1 MFSLVA
7 CTSVPAHKG
16 VEYSDFPETRNLTAC
31 PLSVDT
37 AVFRFPFRI
46 RVQDTIVAVMDLHG
60 MDHFV
65 HLFHYPNF
73 SYITSLGKR
82 GDSPE
87 EMLSVEN
94 IRWNGNSLWALDA
107 NSSKLTRFGLSLSN
121 DSLLREETVSLDKEI
136 LRGLDFVIYDDSTF
150 IIPDY
155 SGESRFCWVDRKG
168 KLLRK
173 MGEIPSTN
181 EEALMQARPALAQA
195 WRSFIDYNPRNGV
208 LAAVTQL
215 GEILEIYNLKDSTH
229 VVRIGPNGEPKFKV
243 LEGYGIPTGIMGFCD
258 VQVTNDAIY
267 AVFQGRTFKGISEAA
282 QEGDMTDGGRYVY
295 VFSLTGEP
303 LKRYEL
309 DHAVYGMSVDELN
322 GSILIT
328 DVNSDEPVVKY
339 GLY

>member
-1 MFSLVA
+1 
-7 CTSVPAHKG
+7 
-16 VEYSDFPETRNLTAC
+16 
-31 PLSVDT
+31 
-37 AVFRFPFRI
+37 
-46 RVQDTIVAVMDLHG
+46 
-60 MDHFV
+60 
-65 HLFHYPNF
+65 
-73 SYITSLGKR
+73 
-82 GDSPE
+82 
-87 EMLSVEN
+87 
-94 IRWNGNSLWALDA
+94 
-107 NSSKLTRFGLSLSN
+107 
-121 DSLLREETVSLDKEI
+121 
-136 LRGLDFVIYDDSTF
+136 
-150 IIPDY
+150 
-155 SGESRFCWVDRKG
+155 
-168 KLLRK
+168 
-173 MGEIPSTN
+173 
-181 EEALMQARPALAQA
+181 
-195 WRSFIDYNPRNGV
+195 

-328 DVNSDEPVVKY
+328 DVNKDEPMVKY
-339 GLY
+339 RF